1 MFRNIE
7 FNKSRRREIPSTTN
21 EGEMSS
27 SERIQEVVPKPSAAQ
42 RTSVPDRRVRRTR
55 KQLHGAFLE
64 LVIEKGYEKTTI
76 QDILDRADVGRST
89 FYVHYRDKEAL
100 LQASFDAMAEQ
111 LEHEL
116 DAMATTDSIDVT
128 VPAALLFE
136 HAYRNKRVYR
146 ALCGH
151 QGGALVQR
159 HLRRLIGDVLR
170 KRLRL
175 QPTRSVPDVPS
186 DVAAEF
192 YTSAALGLLVWW
204 IGQDFHGDHAW
215 LTMLY
220 RKLATPDR

>member
-1 MFRNIE
+1 M
-7 FNKSRRREIPSTTN
+7 PST
-21 EGEMSS
+21 E
-27 SERIQEVVPKPSAAQ
+27 Q
-42 RTSVPDRRVRRTR
+42 RRQIVPDRRVRRTR
-55 KQLHGAFLE
+55 KLLHDAFIS

-100 LQASFDAMAEQ
+100 LTANFDAMHEQ

-116 DAMATTDSIDVT
+116 DQIAATDPVDVAL
-128 VPAALLFE
+128 PAALLFE
-136 HAYRNKRVYR
+136 HAYRNQRMYR
-146 ALCGH
+146 AMCGR

-170 KRLRL
+170 KRMRP
-175 QPTRSVPDVPS
+175 QFQQVGEVPA

-204 IGQDFHGDHAW
+204 IDKDFCGDDVW
-215 LTMLY
+215 MTGLY
-220 RKLATPDR
+220 RKLAVRESHSTA